1 MDSIQTDEARLN
13 MVLQK
18 YQDLKEKQRKE
29 KEDLLKEEQF
39 KKDRQIVKENGEQ
52 KICPYK
58 EYKKGILRFLFAN
71 ADEQPILFRQLLY
84 KQLIDRKEFFST
96 VNPELKDMTDRLNDD
111 IFNSKLREISCQ
123 TEILKTQMLNHKN
136 GIKQTGLLSIIERKI
151 YIAELQIDIGIHNL
165 MNNKSVKFYFQT

>member
-1 MDSIQTDEARLN
+1 MSSNDTTDYKLD

-18 YQDLKEKQRKE
+18 YRDLKKIE
-29 KEDLLKEEQF
+29 KEDKLKQEFEKIQ
-39 KKDRQIVKENGEQ
+39 QISKENSEQ

-71 ADEQPILFRQLLY
+71 ADEQPILFRQLIY
-84 KQLIDRKEFFST
+84 KQLIDRKEFLAT
-96 VNPELKDMTDRLNDD
+96 ANPELNYITNRLNED
-111 IFNSKLREISCQ
+111 IFNSKIREINFQ
-123 TEILKTQMLNHKN
+123 TDILKKQMVNQKN

-151 YIAELQIDIGIHNL
+151 YIAELQIEIGVYNL

>member
-1 MDSIQTDEARLN
+1 MSSNETTDYRLN

-18 YQDLKEKQRKE
+18 YRDLKKKEQEDKLKQEQDLEKIQKIA
-29 KEDLLKEEQF
+29 KQND
-39 KKDRQIVKENGEQ
+39 EQ

-84 KQLIDRKEFFST
+84 KQLIDRKEFLAT
-96 VNPELKDMTDRLNDD
+96 ANPELNHITNRLNEE
-111 IFNSKLREISCQ
+111 IFNSKLREINFQ
-123 TEILKTQMLNHKN
+123 TDILKTQMLNQKN
-136 GIKQTGLLSIIERKI
+136 GIKQTGVISIIERKI
-151 YIAELQIDIGIHNL
+151 YIAELQIDIGVYNL